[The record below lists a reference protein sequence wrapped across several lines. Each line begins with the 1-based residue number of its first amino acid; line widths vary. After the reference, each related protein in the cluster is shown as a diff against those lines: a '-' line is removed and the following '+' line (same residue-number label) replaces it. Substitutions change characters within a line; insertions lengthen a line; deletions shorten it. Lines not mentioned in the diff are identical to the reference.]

1 MKRVLVLYSGGKDS
15 LLSTLLLIEQG
26 YQVYLVH
33 YDNVYEI
40 GKVNVKKGFK
50 RLEKKYGSEKIRFIG
65 IKKIDAI
72 FRELIK
78 EFYNTKANEIVQKFG
93 NISISQFNCLAC
105 RLSMYIE
112 TIILCKQLGISV
124 VADGAR
130 ISQKFA
136 IEQEEMLQ
144 LFILLFKE
152 YNIDMLFPVKD
163 LEDDFQ
169 EKNELLVRGII
180 PKVNEAQCLLG
191 MPLEK
196 DFVNNDELMATI
208 RVYKELLHVKVD
220 GLVKRYSKVSFG
232 EEYV

>member
-33 YDNVYEI
+33 YDNAYEI

-65 IKKIDAI
+65 I

-144 LFILLFKE
+144 LFVLLFKE

-169 EKNELLVRGII
+169 EKNE
-180 PKVNEAQCLLG
+180 AQCLLG

-196 DFVNNDELMATI
+196 DFINNDELMATI